1 MITVIRLKDLIKYI
15 VCIILIILLLSLG
28 IKLVSKKEELGNRDN
43 FLSQIQ
49 NSSFLGLLKKEMP
62 LISNYEEVEVI
73 SETPK
78 PQEKKL
84 QKILNTELAI
94 MYNLEEYSEIDDTKL
109 ENGED
114 NIEIANNKQEEENQ
128 NEGTNYEV
136 PDKADTEVIEEH
148 NIKASFTDENNGI
161 QVNNQT
167 KYNILETISN
177 ANYEVKN
184 KDKVIIYHTHTCES
198 YTSSEAFPYEMTGNY
213 RTTDLNYTVSR
224 VGDELEKY
232 LKEYGKTVIHDKTYH
247 DYPAYNGS
255 YGRSLSTVQNILKDN
270 QDAEIMID
278 LHRDAVGSSNTYG
291 PTVKIGEETCAQ
303 VMFVIGTDGSGLYH
317 PNWRKNL
324 EFAVKVQKIAND
336 MYPGLFR
343 PIILRNSRYNQQLTN
358 ATTIIEVGATG
369 NTLEQCTSSMKYLAK
384 VLDEAMK

>member
-128 NEGTNYEV
+128 NEETNYEV
-136 PDKADTEVIEEH
+136 PDKADTEVIAEH